1 MKGGGRGRR
10 TNERTRR
17 KPKGNECNK
26 KKTETGDPLLAGKLS
41 QGEKK
46 KKKKKKKTAKT
57 RMKNEE

>member
-46 KKKKKKKTAKT
+46 KTAKT
-57 RMKNEE
+57 RMENEE